1 MTDANELINEAR
13 YRELLNDLK
22 HIKRDIQD
30 LRSLNENDNK
40 QLRYELFGTTG
51 GKPNG
56 GGRFGEIARS
66 LAILGLGGE
75 QRDAKLEISARKLDE
90 LEDRLDRAVM
100 WQRPKWLD
108 VIFVIAAITVFAG
121 LILQIFVVVQLVQGG

>member
-30 LRSLNENDNK
+30 LKSLSENDNK

-66 LAILGLGGE
+66 LAILGLGAE
-75 QRDAKLEISARKLDE
+75 KRDARLEISAQKLDE
-90 LEDRLDRAVM
+90 IEDRLDKSEV
-100 WQRPKWLD
+100 WERPKWWD
-108 VIFVIAAITVFAG
+108 FMIVAAVVTIFAG
-121 LILQIFVVVQLVQGG
+121 LILQLYVIAALSAGG